1 MSHLTGPYQQK
12 LYRPDA
18 TASSSNVH
26 HIHPPPY
33 HPPTRYKCSPQQ
45 PPPTSY
51 SPSQSSAQAALAA
64 QALRSRGNEYL
75 LSLTTSMNNLQ
86 LHDGIKSSDR
96 SSRVPDHFSRTHRAA
111 PRPSSS
117 SPNCNK
123 QLPPLPLPDV
133 VPPHHYSAGL
143 PNVTFSQGSFPF
155 QNTPVAES
163 LHSGLAP
170 DLAVSRD
177 GSVRAVAERP
187 TPNTYRN
194 VDHNLNVI
202 DKPVFPKMRPQAS
215 PAITASV
222 NEKGK
227 ATPLNNKEELTP
239 KSKSLQANRPFSTPE
254 CAQHDSVIDFTQISD
269 SSDSTPPGLAKENV
283 TPRSSTTPMKA
294 TSDLRR
300 SFLTSPSPSSTSPT
314 RRGSS
319 NTPFTISPVK
329 TKKLN
334 SPHKPCTSNSSSVQC
349 SGFTRTGQPC
359 KRLVKAKAPYL
370 SIRDV
375 SVAPVSLVGDDGDAR
390 SEKVMGRYCKD
401 HAGMIC
407 TAKGFYW
414 RRERDSSGVWIEF
427 DDYIPQALGQQ
438 TQTLLRMTMETKLT
452 PKECAGFLY
461 AYELKGRMRLK
472 HLETNELSFYKVGR
486 TDNVPRRIGQWT
498 NQCQSK
504 RPTLL
509 DIFPRPSESTR
520 LTVTTSLHRSDTL
533 TTSFLPGATTHRTPP
548 LLAMKRWERLVHL
561 ELSERCASHPLSEQA
576 YERVRM
582 KCKDCGTVHR
592 EIFPLIKAHQG
603 HRIAYEQII
612 ECVERWGRFIKVICE
627 EM

>member
-1 MSHLTGPYQQK
+1 MSHLTGPYQRQ

-18 TASSSNVH
+18 AASSSNVH

-33 HPPTRYKCSPQQ
+33 HPPTRYYRSPQQ

-51 SPSQSSAQAALAA
+51 SLSQSSAQAALAA

-75 LSLTTSMNNLQ
+75 LSLTTSVNNLQ

-133 VPPHHYSAGL
+133 VPPYHYSAGL
-143 PNVTFSQGSFPF
+143 PNVTAFQGSFPF

-177 GSVRAVAERP
+177 GSVPAVVERP
-187 TPNTYRN
+187 TSNTYRN

-202 DKPVFPKMRPQAS
+202 DKPVFPKTHPHAS
-215 PAITASV
+215 YPVTASISV

-227 ATPLNNKEELTP
+227 ATPLNNKEEVTP
-239 KSKSLQANRPFSTPE
+239 KSKSIQANHPFSTPE
-254 CAQHDSVIDFTQISD
+254 NAQHDSVIDLTQISD
-269 SSDSTPPGLAKENV
+269 SSDSPPPGLAKENV
-283 TPRSSTTPMKA
+283 TPRSTATPMKA

-300 SFLTSPSPSSTSPT
+300 SFLTSPSPLSTSPA

-319 NTPFTISPVK
+319 NTPSTISPSR

-334 SPHKPCTSNSSSVQC
+334 SPHKPCTSNSSPVQC

-370 SIRDV
+370 SAIDG
-375 SVAPVSLVGDDGDAR
+375 SLAPLSLDGDGGDAR
-390 SEKVMGRYCKD
+390 SEKVMGSYCKD

-461 AYELKGRMRLK
+461 AYELKD
-472 HLETNELSFYKVGR
+472 LETNELSFYKVGR

-509 DIFPRPSESTR
+509 DIFPRPSGSTR
-520 LTVTTSLHRSDTL
+520 PSVTSSLHRSDTL
-533 TTSFLPGATTHRTPP
+533 TTSFFPGATTHRTPP
-548 LLAMKRWERLVHL
+548 LMAMKRWERLVHL

-592 EIFPLIKAHQG
+592 EIFPLIKVHQG
-603 HRIAYEQII
+603 HRIAYEQIVDM
-612 ECVERWGRFIKVICE
+612 ET
-627 EM
+627 

>member
-1 MSHLTGPYQQK
+1 MPRGRQFVGLRPTDLAHEMIPICLVSISLPASELTMSHLTGPYQQK

-123 QLPPLPLPDV
+123 QLPPLPLPGV

-177 GSVRAVAERP
+177 GSVPAVAERP

-300 SFLTSPSPSSTSPT
+300 SFLTSPSPSSTCPT

-414 RRERDSSGVWIEF
+414 RRERDNSGVWIEF
-427 DDYIPQALGQQ
+427 DGGP
-438 TQTLLRMTMETKLT
+438 
-452 PKECAGFLY
+452 
-461 AYELKGRMRLK
+461 
-472 HLETNELSFYKVGR
+472 N
-486 TDNVPRRIGQWT
+486 
-498 NQCQSK
+498 
-504 RPTLL
+504 
-509 DIFPRPSESTR
+509 
-520 LTVTTSLHRSDTL
+520 
-533 TTSFLPGATTHRTPP
+533 
-548 LLAMKRWERLVHL
+548 
-561 ELSERCASHPLSEQA
+561 
-576 YERVRM
+576 
-582 KCKDCGTVHR
+582 
-592 EIFPLIKAHQG
+592 
-603 HRIAYEQII
+603 
-612 ECVERWGRFIKVICE
+612 
-627 EM
+627 